1 MENKKP
7 IPKQALT
14 QPSWLSLLGV
24 LVFSWLD
31 MLTLAFVFSNKAD
44 PRSTLG
50 EILFPVAIVCACF
63 AGIAV
68 AKICWSRGRG
78 FTTALT
84 VMLIVD
90 IALALILIGYGQIPG
105 KVQACYATCQNVD
118 SQLIIFASLAAPT
131 ILTLAGSIAAYRYYG
146 WVKKYN
152 LPRPVIKAP
161 MSQNL

>member
-1 MENKKP
+1 M
-7 IPKQALT
+7 AVFV
-14 QPSWLSLLGV
+14 GR
-24 LVFSWLD
+24 LVFFLVRYDDVS
-31 MLTLAFVFSNKAD
+31 FRFSNKAD

-50 EILFPVAIVCACF
+50 EILFPMAIVCACF

-78 FTTALT
+78 FTAALT
-84 VMLIVD
+84 VMLIID
-90 IALALILIGYGQIPG
+90 IVLALALIGYGQIPG

-131 ILTLAGSIAAYRYYG
+131 ILTLAGSIAAYRYYA

-152 LPRPVIKAP
+152 LPRPVIKFWKDE
-161 MSQNL
+161 